1 MRNGA
6 LAALVLGVALVIGM
20 VGGGYMIGRGL
31 FAARAADRYVT
42 VKGLAEREVKAN
54 LAMWPIVF
62 NATGNDLAS
71 VQASLDASAKKI
83 AAFLQARGF
92 PATDYTVSSPRVT
105 DREAQ
110 EGRARADRPID
121 RYVAE
126 QTVTLRSPRVEA
138 VKGAIQRSGDLIREG
153 VALVRSYEYNT
164 TFLYTALDEIKP
176 AMIAEA
182 TRDARKAAEQFARDS
197 NSRVGGIR
205 NAQQGYFDIQ
215 DRDAFSPEF
224 KKVRVVTTVQYFLAE

>member
-1 MRNGA
+1 MRNGF
-6 LAALVLGVALVIGM
+6 LAALVLA
-20 VGGGYMIGRGL
+20 VGLASGGYLIGRGL
-31 FAARAADRYVT
+31 FAARASDRYVT
-42 VKGLAEREVKAN
+42 VKGLAEREVAAN

-62 NATGNDLAS
+62 NATGNDLAA

-83 AAFLQARGF
+83 ATFLQARGF
-92 PATDYTVSSPRVT
+92 PATEYSVSSPRVT

-110 EGRARADRPID
+110 EGRRADRPID

-138 VKGAIQRSGDLIREG
+138 VKAAIQRSGDLIREG

-224 KKVRVVTTVQYFLAE
+224 KKVRVVTTIQYFLE